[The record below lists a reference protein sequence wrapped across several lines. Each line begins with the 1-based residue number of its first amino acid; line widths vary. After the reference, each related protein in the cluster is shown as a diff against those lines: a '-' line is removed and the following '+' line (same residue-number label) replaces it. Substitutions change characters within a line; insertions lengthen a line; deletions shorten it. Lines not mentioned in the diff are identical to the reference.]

1 MRILYVTTVGLT
13 MIFFKDLVKE
23 LISEGN
29 TVDIATNEDEYKV
42 DTLYHELG
50 CNIFQVDFSRSPLNK
65 GNLKA
70 FKQLKK
76 LVSENHYD
84 IVHCHTP
91 VAGTITRLAC
101 RENRKGGLKVIY
113 TAHGF
118 HFYKGAPLKNWLL
131 YYPIEKFCS
140 RFTDVLITI
149 NHEDFEL
156 AKKKMKT
163 KRIEYVPGVGVDV
176 DKFANT
182 VVDRAAK
189 RRELGIPE
197 DAFLLLSV
205 GELNENKNHQIVI
218 QALAELKNPNI
229 HYMIAGKG
237 PLHDYLLDLAK
248 DSGVEKQVHLLSY
261 RNDVAELYKTADVD
275 VFPSIREGLGLAAVE
290 GMAAG
295 LPLICADNRGTRE
308 YAVHNENAI
317 VCQHGNVK
325 EFGSAILKLNH
336 SRDIAMNFGN
346 KGKKM
351 AAHSSGDAV
360 NHDMIKIYE
369 GIYDKSIACVE

>member
-156 AKKKMKT
+156 AKKKMKA

-295 LPLICADNRGTRE
+295 LPLICADNRGTKE

-317 VCQHGNVK
+317 VCEHNRAD
-325 EFGSAILKLNH
+325 EFCIAISKLND
-336 SRDIAMNFGN
+336 SYRDAAKLGLNGQAKTDRFAIDKISSITLSLYKEECGN
-346 KGKKM
+346 K
-351 AAHSSGDAV
+351 
-360 NHDMIKIYE
+360 
-369 GIYDKSIACVE
+369 

>member
-101 RENRKGGLKVIY
+101 REYRKGELKVIY

-149 NHEDFEL
+149 NHEDYEL
-156 AKKKMKT
+156 AKKKMKA
-163 KRIEYVPGVGVDV
+163 KEVEYVPGVGVDV

-218 QALAELKNPNI
+218 RALAELKNPDI
-229 HYMIAGKG
+229 YYMIAGKG
-237 PLHDYLLDLAK
+237 PLKDYLLEL
-248 DSGVEKQVHLLSY
+248 SQELGVEEQVHLLGY

-275 VFPSIREGLGLAAVE
+275 VFPSNREGLGLAAVE

-308 YAVHNENAI
+308 FAVHDETAVVCKYDSVVDFRDAI
-317 VCQHGNVK
+317 SKLSNHGNDITVL
-325 EFGSAILKLNH
+325 ESSAQNMARHFAVEMVNARMQSIYAGSL
-336 SRDIAMNFGN
+336 G
-346 KGKKM
+346 
-351 AAHSSGDAV
+351 
-360 NHDMIKIYE
+360 
-369 GIYDKSIACVE
+369 